1 MKTMKLLLIALVS
14 ILTSCSTVVNGTKQ
28 NVVIDS
34 NVKGADV
41 NVDGQIVGKTPFNGK
56 IKRGSETVV
65 TLTKDGYSPKT
76 IVMNDEI
83 NNAFWVNA
91 LFLYGS
97 LSSSTTDYVS
107 GAMYRYSPATYNIE
121 LETIKQGK

>member
-1 MKTMKLLLIALVS
+1 
-14 ILTSCSTVVNGTKQ
+14 
-28 NVVIDS
+28 
-34 NVKGADV
+34 
-41 NVDGQIVGKTPFNGK
+41 
-56 IKRGSETVV
+56 
-65 TLTKDGYSPKT
+65 
-76 IVMNDEI
+76 MNDEI